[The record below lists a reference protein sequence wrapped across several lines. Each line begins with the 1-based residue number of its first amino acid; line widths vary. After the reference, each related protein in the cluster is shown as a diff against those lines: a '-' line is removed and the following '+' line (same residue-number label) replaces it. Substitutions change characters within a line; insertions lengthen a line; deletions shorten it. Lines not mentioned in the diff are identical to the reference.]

1 MFGAK
6 RDFHNIMDAVTIR
19 YESFFDNAPP
29 DWDKVLN
36 GPPDR
41 VAWLKSKFQV
51 RLKSKER
58 KPLLP
63 VQF

>member
-29 DWDKVLN
+29 DWDKVLI

-51 RLKSKER
+51 RLKSKE
-58 KPLLP
+58 
-63 VQF
+63 